1 MKFWFNVKTGQVEA
15 DDDPERARIAY
26 LMGPY
31 ASEEEA
37 AGAVERAA
45 ERTAQWEDEERQE
58 DEWATGD
65 PDRRQ
70 WDNNPLND

>member
-1 MKFWFNVKTGQVEA
+1 MQFWFNTKTGQVESG
-15 DDDPERARIAY
+15 DDPERARSAD

-31 ASEEEA
+31 ESEADA
-37 AGAVERAA
+37 ARAYEIAA
-45 ERTAQWEDEERQE
+45 ERTAAWDEEDRAE

-65 PDRRQ
+65 AGASN